1 MYIAFTDLKVRMM
14 LQTYL
19 MLVLINKLSWK
30 ANLQELNLSH
40 QETSNVTV
48 PALMMPIHSMPH
60 CPPCLSSC
68 SVTRPE
74 KLKNEIG
81 KCKFHILTYSDSQS
95 LVNIQK
101 NPVYQTSSRVTD

>member
-1 MYIAFTDLKVRMM
+1 MYIAFTDLKVRMI

-48 PALMMPIHSMPH
+48 LALMMTNTFYAPLPTLPLILFSYK
-60 CPPCLSSC
+60 
-68 SVTRPE
+68 TRKVE
-74 KLKNEIG
+74 E
-81 KCKFHILTYSDSQS
+81 
-95 LVNIQK
+95 
-101 NPVYQTSSRVTD
+101 